1 MNICLYAHSIESLR
15 CYVKCFRKAKK
26 VTRKPTKAAAASEA
40 TTPELEGLSYVS
52 TGPGQ
57 GSGSGVYFV
66 DFSDEYKSCLKRTRE
81 EIEKETHLSML
92 EKREAKWADEISKDR
107 NLPIEDRLLQLK
119 VCFCVG
125 GLLFHCSATLLKY
138 NVVGRLSNML

>member
-1 MNICLYAHSIESLR
+1 MILS
-15 CYVKCFRKAKK
+15 KTFRKAKK
-26 VTRKPTKAAAASEA
+26 VTKKPSKAAAASEA

-57 GSGSGVYFV
+57 GSGGGVYYV
-66 DFSDEYKSCLKRTRE
+66 DFSDEYKTCLKRSRD

-119 VCFCVG
+119 VFS
-125 GLLFHCSATLLKY
+125 HSKIRHYSTTLNDPFQYILIKC
-138 NVVGRLSNML
+138 NFI

>member
-1 MNICLYAHSIESLR
+1 MAGFLTF
-15 CYVKCFRKAKK
+15 YVMILTTFRKAKK
-26 VTRKPTKAAAASEA
+26 VTKKPSKAATASEA

-57 GSGSGVYFV
+57 GSGGGVYYV
-66 DFSDEYKSCLKRTRE
+66 DFSDEYKTCLKRSRD

-119 VCFCVG
+119 VFLHLKILSFSTTLKIFPFSYFFQYIFC
-125 GLLFHCSATLLKY
+125 
-138 NVVGRLSNML
+138 SNEI

>member
-1 MNICLYAHSIESLR
+1 MIILTT
-15 CYVKCFRKAKK
+15 FRKAKK
-26 VTRKPTKAAAASEA
+26 VTKKPSKAAAASEA

-57 GSGSGVYFV
+57 GSGGGVYYV
-66 DFSDEYKSCLKRTRE
+66 DFSDEYKTCLKRSRD

-119 VCFCVG
+119 VFSYFKIRKYSINLKFSVV
-125 GLLFHCSATLLKY
+125 LFNIL
-138 NVVGRLSNML
+138 

>member
-1 MNICLYAHSIESLR
+1 MAGFLTF
-15 CYVKCFRKAKK
+15 YVMILTTFRKAKK
-26 VTRKPTKAAAASEA
+26 VTKKPSKAAAASEA

-57 GSGSGVYFV
+57 GSGGGVYYV
-66 DFSDEYKSCLKRTRE
+66 DFSDEYKTCLKRSRD

-92 EKREAKWADEISKDR
+92 EKREAKWTDEISKDR

-119 VCFCVG
+119 VFLQTKIWNYSTTLKSHFSVI
-125 GLLFHCSATLLKY
+125 LFKAF
-138 NVVGRLSNML
+138 

>member
-1 MNICLYAHSIESLR
+1 MILTT
-15 CYVKCFRKAKK
+15 FRKAKK
-26 VTRKPTKAAAASEA
+26 VTKKPSKAAAASEA

-57 GSGSGVYFV
+57 GSGGGVYYV
-66 DFSDEYKSCLKRTRE
+66 DFSDEYKTCLKRSRD

-119 VCFCVG
+119 VFSHFKVRNY
-125 GLLFHCSATLLKY
+125 SITLKK
-138 NVVGRLSNML
+138 

>member
-1 MNICLYAHSIESLR
+1 MAGFLIF
-15 CYVKCFRKAKK
+15 YVMILTTFRKAKK
-26 VTRKPTKAAAASEA
+26 VTKKPSKAAAASEA

-57 GSGSGVYFV
+57 GSGGGVYYV
-66 DFSDEYKSCLKRTRE
+66 DFSDEYKTCLKRSRD

-119 VCFCVG
+119 VF
-125 GLLFHCSATLLKY
+125 LHLKILSFSTTIRIAILF
-138 NVVGRLSNML
+138 NIF

>member
-1 MNICLYAHSIESLR
+1 MAGFLISYIMILTT
-15 CYVKCFRKAKK
+15 FRKAKK
-26 VTRKPTKAAAASEA
+26 VTKKPSKAAAASEA

-57 GSGSGVYFV
+57 GSGGGVYYV
-66 DFSDEYKSCLKRTRE
+66 DFSDEYKTCLKRSRD

-119 VCFCVG
+119 VF
-125 GLLFHCSATLLKY
+125 LHLKILNFSTTLRILSAILF
-138 NVVGRLSNML
+138 NIF

>member
-1 MNICLYAHSIESLR
+1 MIILTT
-15 CYVKCFRKAKK
+15 FRKAKK
-26 VTRKPTKAAAASEA
+26 VTKKPSKAAAASEA

-57 GSGSGVYFV
+57 GSGGGVYYV
-66 DFSDEYKSCLKRTRE
+66 DFSDEYKTCLKRSRD
-81 EIEKETHLSML
+81 EIEKATHLSML

-119 VCFCVG
+119 VFSYFKIRKYSVT
-125 GLLFHCSATLLKY
+125 LKSFSVVLFNIL
-138 NVVGRLSNML
+138 

>member
-1 MNICLYAHSIESLR
+1 MSLYL
-15 CYVKCFRKAKK
+15 YVKRSFFLISSIFNSFFRKAKK
-26 VTRKPTKAAAASEA
+26 VTKKPSKAAAASEA

-57 GSGSGVYFV
+57 GSGSGVYYV
-66 DFSDEYKSCLKRTRE
+66 DFSDEYKTCLKRSRD
-81 EIEKETHLSML
+81 EIEKETHLSIL

-119 VCFCVG
+119 VSKFDNFQAG
-125 GLLFHCSATLLKY
+125 NDILAA
-138 NVVGRLSNML
+138 